1 MYKSKQYKNI
11 MAAVAMIESL
21 LLEMKEGEKYDWYD
35 ELIVKIEEGL
45 EYCEEIYHSIPK
57 LLSKKDIKR
66 FSQNINV
73 LNEKF
78 FFPHT
83 DLLVMFSFI
92 TLLLEEPASKIKNE
106 KLSILMNQL
115 GYLIADIHS
124 YFENRDTDVYEAI
137 KYGDQ
142 AFQFWKI
149 LDW

>member
-1 MYKSKQYKNI
+1 MYKSKGYKNI
-11 MAAVAMIESL
+11 MAAVAIIESL
-21 LLEMKEGEKYDWYD
+21 LLEMKEGEKHDWYD

-45 EYCEEIYHSIPK
+45 EYCEEIYYCIPK

-66 FSQNINV
+66 FNQNLNV

-92 TLLLEEPASKIKNE
+92 TLLLEEPMMKVKNE
-106 KLSILMNQL
+106 KMNNLLFKL
-115 GYLIADIHS
+115 GYLITDIHF
-124 YFENRDTDVYEAI
+124 YFENRDSDVYDAI

-142 AFQFWKI
+142 AFQFWKT